1 VVNVRGGRGFGSDCG
16 GNLARG
22 RLGLQ
27 MGVPTPR
34 GSHISF
40 AAREEQVHEIM

>member
-22 RLGLQ
+22 AAWIANGRPHSPGIAYLFLQ
-27 MGVPTPR
+27 R
-34 GSHISF
+34 GRNKF
-40 AAREEQVHEIM
+40 MK